1 MAGSRIRYEERWR
14 NTQGYGDATVAEL
27 ARGTIAA
34 MSAHST
40 AANVESGLSF
50 SRDILQGVHGD
61 QAGVLLRQA
70 THDKG
75 VVPALRSSGDAGSF
89 GPIAGSGGRRESGI
103 GLAAWLRKEALLL
116 IGQQS
121 GSEGDEEVP
130 PERGPHTEDATGDP
144 FLPRIDG
151 YDLQRQIGRGGSAT
165 VYLARERKHQ
175 RLVAVK
181 VLHPALAA
189 SLQAERFLRE
199 ISIVANLAH
208 PNILPLLDSGTSGDL
223 LYYVT
228 PYVPGESLRKRL
240 ERDGKLPVA
249 EAVRLVRE
257 AADALDY
264 AHRKDLV
271 HRDVKPENILLAD
284 GHALLADF
292 GIARAMRVALGE
304 QLTAVGV
311 APGTLHYMSPEQADA
326 KGVVDGRSDQY
337 SLACVLYELLTGSP
351 PFTGATLGE
360 IAIKHAVGKV
370 PPIQPATSVVPPSV
384 KQAIQRALA
393 KSPEARFASA
403 AEFGATLGAPG
414 NIALGAFL
422 RGWQKERRVGV
433 IAALVAAAAV
443 VTLLVRFSATT
454 DLLPLS
460 TRALVALGIHS
471 VRLDTTTYVAV
482 GTGDAGAG
490 LVDAAT
496 ASMRGA
502 LNRWRDVVVADDSIL
517 LSPASRSRGAEFAKA
532 LRRAAYRLEA
542 GRFVL
547 VNLTNSSDSI
557 RLLATL
563 HDTRTGLTLGTAE
576 SRLPRNLGDLSAHVV
591 ALSDELL
598 FRGAPPLRVM
608 GRPGTTSLAAR
619 QLYLAG
625 HSALANG
632 DFAAADSAFSHAT
645 TVDPE
650 YPQALVWLA
659 NVRSWM
665 RRAAPWHELPPRA
678 ISRRSALNSG
688 DSLLLDGLLA
698 LVAGDTAAA
707 CPRWQRL
714 TKESPNDFAAWYGL
728 GTCLRIDIAVV
739 RDARVHGGWRFRS
752 SKHQSVRAYEEA
764 FRLRPNVL
772 LGFGGRSLTE
782 LRRIMLT
789 SGSFVVLSRAV
800 APDTQMFSGYRIWE
814 NDSLVILPLSG
825 AQVPA
830 GPGSFA
836 MDEAVHKQR
845 LRFRDVA
852 HRWKGAYP
860 RSPDAV
866 EAVAIALEMLGDEA
880 ALDTLRLARN
890 LARDPDDRL
899 RMAINE
905 VLMRVKFSAAP
916 PQNLAGLRRSRELA
930 DSILTANPPAA
941 GVGDGERLAALA
953 ALTGR
958 ATLAAAYS
966 RLVEG
971 DETLPALSRTGPALI
986 AFASLGGPQDSL
998 WALEAVVERGVQSL
1012 PESQRADARR
1022 NWLTRA
1028 ALLGFPSGLMRTL
1041 PRAGNTGLRLGNA
1054 IASAVAGDTTDVLRR
1069 TAAITAERRFLR
1081 PADITTD
1088 GVFPVAAAL
1097 VAVGALDTAISR
1109 LDPTLLSLQFT
1120 SSEDLSLVYRT
1131 GPLVRAMALRA
1142 DLADSKGDSA
1152 TARTWASA
1160 VTTLWANADPFL
1172 NPVLLRMRKLTQ

>member
-1 MAGSRIRYEERWR
+1 
-14 NTQGYGDATVAEL
+14 
-27 ARGTIAA
+27 
-34 MSAHST
+34 MSAHRT
-40 AANVESGLSF
+40 AAKVESLLSF
-50 SRDILQGVHGD
+50 SRDTLQGGRGD
-61 QAGVLLRQA
+61 HAAVLLWHA
-70 THDKG
+70 TNDQG
-75 VVPALRSSGDAGSF
+75 VVPALRSPGGAGSF
-89 GPIAGSGGRRESGI
+89 GPIAGSSGRGSVI

-116 IGQQS
+116 TGQQS
-121 GSEGDEEVP
+121 GSEGDEEDP
-130 PERGPHTEDATGDP
+130 AERRPNAEDATGDP

-181 VLHPALAA
+181 LLHPALAA

-240 ERDGKLPVA
+240 ERDGRFPVT
-249 EAVRLVRE
+249 EAVRVVRE
-257 AADALDY
+257 VADALDY
-264 AHRKDLV
+264 AHRRDLV

-304 QLTAVGV
+304 RLTAIGV

-337 SLACVLYELLTGSP
+337 SLACVLFELLTGTP
-351 PFTGATLGE
+351 PFTGATLEE

-370 PPIQPATSVVPPSV
+370 PPIQPATAVIPPSV
-384 KQAIQRALA
+384 KQALHRALA

-403 AEFGATLGAPG
+403 AEFGAALGNPS
-414 NIALGAFL
+414 NVALGAFL
-422 RGWQKERRVGV
+422 RGWQKERRVGLF
-433 IAALVAAAAV
+433 AALVAAAAALV
-443 VTLLVRFSATT
+443 LLVRFSATT
-454 DLLPLS
+454 ALLPLP
-460 TRALVALGIHS
+460 TRALVALGIHT
-471 VRLDTTTYVAV
+471 VRLDTMAYVAV
-482 GTGDAGAG
+482 GAGDAGPA
-490 LVDAAT
+490 LVEAAT

-502 LNRWRDVVVADDSIL
+502 LNRWRDVTVVDDSTL
-517 LSPASRSRGAEFAKA
+517 LSTAGRSRGAEFSKA
-532 LRRAAYRLEA
+532 VQRAAYRLEA

-547 VNLTNSSDSI
+547 VSLTSSSDSI

-563 HDTRTGLTLGTAE
+563 HDTRTGKTLGTAE
-576 SRLPRNLGDLSAHVV
+576 SRVSRDLGDLSSHVV
-591 ALSDELL
+591 LLSDELL
-598 FRGAPPLRVM
+598 FRGGPPIRVL

-632 DFAAADSAFSHAT
+632 DFVGADSAFSYAT
-645 TVDPE
+645 TIDAE

-659 NVRSWM
+659 NARSWM
-665 RRAAPWHELPPRA
+665 RRGGPWHELATRA
-678 ISRRSALNSG
+678 IPRRSALSPG

-698 LVAGDTAAA
+698 LAAGDTAAA
-707 CPRWQRL
+707 CPRWQLL
-714 TKESPNDFAAWYGL
+714 TKLSPNDFAAWYGL
-728 GTCLRIDIAVV
+728 GNCLRVDIAVV
-739 RDARVHGGWRFRS
+739 RDTRIPGGWRFRS
-752 SKHQSVRAYEEA
+752 SKHQAVRAYEEA

-825 AQVPA
+825 ALVPA
-830 GPGSFA
+830 GPGSSA
-836 MDEAVHKQR
+836 MAEAVHKQR

-852 HRWKGAYP
+852 LKWKGAYP

-899 RMAINE
+899 RIAIDE
-905 VLMRVKFSAAP
+905 VFIRVKFSI
-916 PQNLAGLRRSRELA
+916 PQNPAGLRRSRELA
-930 DSILTANPPAA
+930 DSILASNPPAA
-941 GVGDGERLAALA
+941 GVDAERLAALA

-958 ATLAAAYS
+958 ASLAAAYS

-971 DETLPALSRTGPALI
+971 DETRPALSRIGPALI

-998 WALEAVVERGVQSL
+998 SALEAAVDRGVESL
-1012 PESQRADARR
+1012 PESQRTDARR
-1022 NWLTRA
+1022 IWLTRA
-1028 ALLGFPSGLMRTL
+1028 AYLGFPSGQMRTL
-1041 PRAGNTGLRLGNA
+1041 PRAGNTGLRLGEV
-1054 IASAVAGDTTDVLRR
+1054 IASALAGDTSDVLRR

-1088 GVFPVAAAL
+1088 GVYPVAAAL
-1097 VAVGALDTAISR
+1097 AAVGATDTAISR
-1109 LDPTLLSLQFT
+1109 LDATLLYLQYT
-1120 SSEDLSLVYRT
+1120 GSEDLSLVYRT

-1142 DLADSKGDSA
+1142 DLAAGRGDSA
-1152 TARTWASA
+1152 TARMWAFA
-1160 VTTLWANADPFL
+1160 VIELWSNADPFL
-1172 NPVLLRMRKLTQ
+1172 SPVVQRMRQLAQ